1 MNHAPTEA
9 NTVISEMDTTST
21 TLDTAREPLIDALAR
36 TFALYGWPEVMG
48 RIYGLLAFADEPLS
62 QDDLTERLGVSK
74 ATVNTN
80 IRSLE
85 SLHFVYRVEGNS
97 SDTSGGRPRLFY
109 QAERDF
115 KKVVQELLHHNV
127 NREVELMSRG
137 IEESKRRLHLLGE
150 TANGT
155 GHRQAAKD
163 LELVM
168 QFEGY
173 LRLGRTVR
181 WLVQSAER
189 FQGFLSSL
197 RPNL

>member
-1 MNHAPTEA
+1 
-9 NTVISEMDTTST
+9 VISQCNATPTV
-21 TLDTAREPLIDALAR
+21 LDEAREPLIDALAH
-36 TFALYGWPEVMG
+36 TFALYGWPEATG

-62 QDDLTERLGVSK
+62 QDDLAGRLGVSK

-85 SLHFVYRVEGNS
+85 SLHFVYRVSGGETES
-97 SDTSGGRPRLFY
+97 AGGRPRLFY
-109 QAERDF
+109 RAERDF

-137 IEESKRRLHLLGE
+137 IEESRHRLQRLGE
-150 TANGT
+150 TSNGAVH
-155 GHRQAAKD
+155 GQAAKD
-163 LELVM
+163 LELVG

-189 FQGFLSSL
+189 FQGFLASL

>member
-1 MNHAPTEA
+1 M
-9 NTVISEMDTTST
+9 ISEIDATPTA
-21 TLDTAREPLIDALAR
+21 LDTAREPLIDALAR
-36 TFALYGWPEVMG
+36 TFALYGWPEATG

-62 QDDLTERLGVSK
+62 QDDLAERLGVSK

-80 IRSLE
+80 IRALE
-85 SLHFVYRVEGNS
+85 SLHFVYRVEGSS
-97 SDTSGGRPRLFY
+97 SDAGGGRPRLFY
-109 QAERDF
+109 LAERDF

-137 IEESKRRLHLLGE
+137 IEESKRRLQLLGE
-150 TANGT
+150 TANSALHG
-155 GHRQAAKD
+155 QAARD
-163 LELVM
+163 LEFVG

-189 FQGFLSSL
+189 FQGFLTSL
-197 RPNL
+197 RPTER

>member
-1 MNHAPTEA
+1 
-9 NTVISEMDTTST
+9 MDTTST
-21 TLDTAREPLIDALAR
+21 ALDAAREPLIDALAR
-36 TFALYGWPEVMG
+36 TFALYGWPEATG

-62 QDDLTERLGVSK
+62 QDDLAERLGVSK

-85 SLHFVYRVEGNS
+85 SLHFVYRVSGAES
-97 SDTSGGRPRLFY
+97 ESVGGRPRLFY

-115 KKVVQELLHHNV
+115 RKVVQELLHHNV

-137 IEESKRRLHLLGE
+137 IEESKHRLQLLGE
-150 TANGT
+150 MTNGALH
-155 GHRQAAKD
+155 GQAARD
-163 LELVM
+163 LEFVG

-189 FQGFLSSL
+189 FQGFLTSL
-197 RPNL
+197 RPIER

>member
-1 MNHAPTEA
+1 M
-9 NTVISEMDTTST
+9 ISEMDTTST

-36 TFALYGWPEVMG
+36 TFALYGWPEATG

-62 QDDLTERLGVSK
+62 QDDLAARLGVSK

-85 SLHFVYRVEGNS
+85 SLHFVYRVETDGSES
-97 SDTSGGRPRLFY
+97 SSGRPRLFY
-109 QAERDF
+109 RAERDF
-115 KKVVQELLHHNV
+115 KKVIQELLHHNV

-137 IEESKRRLHLLGE
+137 IEESRHRLQRLGE

-155 GHRQAAKD
+155 VHGQAAKD
-163 LELVM
+163 LELVA

-189 FQGFLSSL
+189 FQGFLASL